1 METLA
6 ERARRFALD
15 AHGDQKYGDFP
26 YSYHLGAVADLARPW
41 GEVAEAV
48 AWLHDVVE
56 DTHVTS
62 LDIFETFGDPVAACV
77 WIVTDPGG
85 SSRRV
90 RKARLHERLAQI
102 VENDSRGFTQYRPAL
117 VVKVADR
124 LANLR
129 ACQTGSPKLL
139 KMYRKEHEAF
149 RGAIFVP
156 GLCDRL
162 WDEIEEIIVD

>member
-6 ERARRFALD
+6 IRARRFALV
-15 AHGDQKYGDFP
+15 AHGDQKYGEHP
-26 YSYHLGAVADLARPW
+26 YSYHLGAVADIARPW
-41 GEVAEAV
+41 GDVTEAV

-56 DTHVTS
+56 DTPVS
-62 LDIFETFGDPVAACV
+62 GYEVWETFGDPIAACV

-85 SSRRV
+85 RNRRE
-90 RKARLHERLAQI
+90 RKARLHERLAAI
-102 VENDSRGFTQYRPAL
+102 VANDALGFTQYRPAL

-129 ACQTGSPKLL
+129 ACKAGSPKLL

-149 RGAIFVP
+149 RSALFMP

-162 WDEIEEIIVD
+162 WDEIEEIIGE